1 MGAGEHTGVLVQPV
15 SGVTLIPM
23 QTTEFAEDV
32 EAVKKQALRL
42 RQSARAYLAEVLI
55 ESLDEEDDYEFTEEQ
70 MAEVRRRS
78 AEIDAGRA
86 TMIPGEEAI
95 RRWRGQP

>member
-1 MGAGEHTGVLVQPV
+1 MGLGEHAGFLVQPV
-15 SGVTLIPM
+15 SAVTFPAM

-32 EAVKKQALRL
+32 EAVKKQALQL

-55 ESLDEEDDYEFTEEQ
+55 ESLDEEDDCELSDDQ
-70 MAEVRRRS
+70 HAEVMRRC

-86 TMIPGEEAI
+86 TMIPGEEAT
-95 RRWRGQP
+95 RRWRGEA